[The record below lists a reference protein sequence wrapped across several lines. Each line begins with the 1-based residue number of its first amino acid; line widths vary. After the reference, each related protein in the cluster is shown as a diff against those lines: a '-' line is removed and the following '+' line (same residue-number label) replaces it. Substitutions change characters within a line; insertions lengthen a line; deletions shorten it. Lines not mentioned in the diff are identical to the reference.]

1 MTNTTNMTNIATAIN
16 TQRDTSSPR
25 PATGPQ
31 NTGPLNSAPQNSG
44 SQHTA
49 PQDSSRILITL
60 LQLGRRARAAQ
71 SAAELGFVAVNET
84 LQLISYR
91 QAALWLTT
99 TAGLGLDIGIGGI
112 AAVSGTP
119 QADPNSPY
127 IQWLSQL
134 ARSLHKAD
142 GKTDDKALRIV
153 NQADLPEHLASDWH
167 NWLPEHLLWLPLV
180 YQQNN
185 EASSNG
191 GLLFARPEPWT
202 ETELALASELGQVYQ
217 HALQAL
223 NPRRHWQFNLREW
236 FKPTRT
242 KAWVSGIALAVCL
255 FPVHLSVLAPAEVI
269 PREPFLVRA
278 PLDGVI
284 ENFYVRPNQPV
295 TPETP
300 LFSLDITALQSQ
312 HAVAQQ
318 AYDTAQEE
326 FRQTAQLAVTDD
338 KSKLEM
344 ALRRGALAEK
354 SVELDY
360 SAEQLGRVQVKAERA
375 GVAVFGDIN
384 DWQGKAVMLG
394 EKIILL
400 ADPNKVEISIDLPA
414 TDIIALP
421 VGAEVKLYPNASAIS
436 SYSAKVTNIAYR
448 AETTPAGVLA
458 YRIKAELSPE
468 QDLPRLGL
476 MGTAK
481 ISGGYVPFS
490 YYLLR
495 KPLTATRQWLGW

>member
-1 MTNTTNMTNIATAIN
+1 MTTMNTTIENQPVGN
-16 TQRDTSSPR
+16 
-25 PATGPQ
+25 
-31 NTGPLNSAPQNSG
+31 
-44 SQHTA
+44 
-49 PQDSSRILITL
+49 PQDSSRLLVTL
-60 LQLGRRARAAQ
+60 LQLGRRARAAKTVE
-71 SAAELGFVAVNET
+71 ELGFVMVNET
-84 LQLISYR
+84 LQLLSYR
-91 QAALWLTT
+91 QAGLFLNSGLTLSF
-99 TAGLGLDIGIGGI
+99 GLGQIT
-112 AAVSGTP
+112 AVSGTP
-119 QADPNSPY
+119 QVDPNAPY
-127 IQWLSQL
+127 IQWLTQL
-134 ARSLHKAD
+134 TRALDKSD
-142 GKTDDKALRIV
+142 NKTPHIV
-153 NQADLPEHLASDWH
+153 DHSELPEDISNDWQ
-167 NWLPEHLLWLPLV
+167 NWLPEHALWIPLLVNKELENGKSTDE
-180 YQQNN
+180 QI
-185 EASSNG
+185 AKTNG

-202 ETELALASELGQVYQ
+202 PAEQALAVELAQVYQ

-223 NPRRHWQFNLREW
+223 NPRKHWQLNLRER

-242 KAWVSGIALAVCL
+242 KIWAVGITLAICL
-255 FPVHLSVLAPAEVI
+255 FPVRLSVLAPTEVT

-284 ENFYVRPNQPV
+284 ETIYVRPNQPV
-295 TPETP
+295 TEQTP
-300 LFSLDITALQSQ
+300 LFSLDTTTLQSQ

-326 FRQTAQLAVTDD
+326 YRQAAQLAVTDD

-360 SAEQLGRVQVKAERA
+360 ASEQLGRVQVKAERA
-375 GVAVFGDIN
+375 GVAVFNDVN

-400 ADPNKVEISIDLPA
+400 ADPDKVELTIDLPA
-414 TDIIALP
+414 SDIIAIEP
-421 VGAEVKLYPNASAIS
+421 GAEVKLYPNASPVS
-436 SYSAKVTNIAYR
+436 SYIAKVTTVGYR

-458 YRIKAELSPE
+458 YRIKAELLPD
-468 QDLPRLGL
+468 QKLPRLGL

-495 KPLTATRQWLGW
+495 KPLTAARQWLGW